1 MKISTRI
8 FSGFFIILL
17 LFALVTLIN
26 IKLSEEVNTN
36 SDWLRKSS
44 DVIRTSNALQRN
56 IVELENG
63 LMNFLLTGEESSLE
77 PYYESQ
83 RKSNELFKE
92 LEILISQEKFQ
103 MEELQKIKRLLNQWE
118 SKFAKP
124 FIEIKREAGKS
135 DAGKSKFNS
144 YLKTEIKNNSGGA
157 ISDKIRASFKEIH
170 GFEYKLRKDR
180 QQKLKESINKTSTI
194 SGVSILLAIV
204 LGLATAYYT
213 TNMISSRINKM
224 VTAAEQISKGDFK
237 IVIED
242 NASDELNK
250 LSSSLKIM
258 ALKLD
263 QGFSELNQ
271 FAHIVSHDLK
281 APLRGIE
288 NVIRWMEEDNAGS
301 INPEIKTSI
310 DLIKNRTKRMEN
322 FIEGILALSR
332 IDKVNNEISEVKVS
346 EVLEEVI
353 EFLNPP
359 ASIKIHYSKMPVL
372 QAERI
377 YLHQIFQNL
386 ISNSIK
392 YNNKGHG
399 NIWISAT
406 DMGED
411 FEFTVKDDGPGIDPE
426 YHEKIFL
433 VFQTLQER
441 DAFESTGIGLTIVK
455 KIIEKKHGSI
465 RVISETGKGAS
476 FIFRWPKRT
485 INLKNS

>member
-77 PYYESQ
+77 PYYESERQ
-83 RKSNELFKE
+83 SNQLFKE
-92 LEILISQEKFQ
+92 LETLISQEKFQ
-103 MEELQKIKRLLNQWE
+103 MEKLQNIKKLLKQWE

-124 FIEIKREAGKS
+124 FIEIKREARESEEGKN
-135 DAGKSKFNS
+135 KFNS
-144 YLKTEIKNNSGGA
+144 YLKTEIKNNSGGK
-157 ISDKIRASFKEIH
+157 ISDEIRASFKEIH
-170 GFEYKLRKDR
+170 GFEYTLRKDR
-180 QQKLKESINKTSTI
+180 QQKLKESINKTFTI

-204 LGLATAYYT
+204 LGLAAAYYT

-237 IVIED
+237 IAIED

-250 LSSSLKIM
+250 LSTSLKIM
-258 ALKLD
+258 AVKLD
-263 QGFSELNQ
+263 QSFAELNQ

-301 INPEIKTSI
+301 INPEMKTSI

-332 IDKVNNEISEVKVS
+332 IDKVNNEITEVKVS
-346 EVLEEVI
+346 EVLKEVI

-359 ASIKIHYSKMPVL
+359 ASIKIHYKKMPVL
-372 QAERI
+372 QTERI
-377 YLHQIFQNL
+377 YLHQVFQNL

-392 YNNKGHG
+392 YNDKDHG
-399 NIWISAT
+399 NIWISAA

-411 FEFTVKDDGPGIDPE
+411 YEFKVKDDGPGIDPE

-455 KIIEKKHGSI
+455 KIIEKIHGSI
-465 RVISETGKGAS
+465 RVVSETGKGAS

-485 INLKNS
+485 INPKSS